1 MPSIEQGTAKCRK
14 EERLPRYELER
25 RWRELMQRFQ
35 AIADKTGDD
44 IIRTSPSLLE
54 EAEFL
59 ASEFERL
66 DEEES

>member
-14 EERLPRYELER
+14 EERLPRHELER
-25 RWRELMQRFQ
+25 RWRELMQHFQ
-35 AIADKTGDD
+35 AIADKTGNNT
-44 IIRTSPSLLE
+44 IRVSAPLLE